1 MPVIISS
8 YASTNIQGKPSA
20 IKHHQFIYLI
30 GPGHGNEE
38 EELKNTIDSGDQI
51 DESNEIN
58 KENAFSA
65 SQKKSGGVKEEP
77 KTQSVSEEKEAAI
90 RTTPSSP
97 ESASTSSPSSSTTT
111 SSSTTS
117 PRDSTASS
125 TTPRPASTAESI
137 SSVSG
142 RDEVTTAEVITEYA
156 EERIEEEERTEATNT
171 NGRIVSH
178 HCHHSL
184 PFHQ

>member
-8 YASTNIQGKPSA
+8 YASTNIQGKSSA

-38 EELKNTIDSGDQI
+38 EELKNTIDSDQI

-77 KTQSVSEEKEAAI
+77 KTQSVSEEKETAI
-90 RTTPSSP
+90 RTTPSSS
-97 ESASTSSPSSSTTT
+97 ESASTSSPSSSTT
-111 SSSTTS
+111 TTS

-156 EERIEEEERTEATNT
+156 EERIEEERIEEEERTEATNT